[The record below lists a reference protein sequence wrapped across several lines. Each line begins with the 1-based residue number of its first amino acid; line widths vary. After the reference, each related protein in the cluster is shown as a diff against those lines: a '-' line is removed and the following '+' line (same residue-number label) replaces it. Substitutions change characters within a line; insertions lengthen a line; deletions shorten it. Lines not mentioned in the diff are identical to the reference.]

1 MKNLIQFLGTI
12 LFITPLMLTSQEL
25 PDANA
30 IVHQTQIRDDGNFL
44 TQDVRLVLISKN
56 GKSRIQDTKVYR
68 KYYGEER
75 RQAIF
80 YTSPSN
86 ISGTGFLVIDYPVKD
101 KDDDQWLYLP
111 ALRKTRRISAAN
123 RGDYF
128 LGTDLTYEDIKLGPK
143 LSDEDYVHT
152 TSGMEDIDGHP
163 CYIIESTPTDQ
174 RTSKELGYSKTKS
187 WIDKDIWIVRKAE
200 FWDIGGN
207 SLKTIFVKDIEKI
220 EGIWTPRQFH
230 IINHKTGHMT
240 DFIFSNIDY
249 THEIVDEIFTERAL
263 IRGI

>member
-1 MKNLIQFLGTI
+1 MKTLWQVLTI
-12 LFITPLMLTSQEL
+12 LLAISSISLFAQEL
-25 PDANA
+25 PDAEY
-30 IVHQTQIRDDGNFL
+30 IVNQTQIRDDGEFQIQNVKL
-44 TQDVRLVLISKN
+44 NLISKN
-56 GKSRIQDTKVYR
+56 GKSRIQETKVYR
-68 KYYGEER
+68 KYYGDER

-86 ISGTGFLVIDYPVKD
+86 ISGTSFLVVDYPAKN

-143 LSDEDYVHT
+143 ISNEDYFHETIGTEV
-152 TSGMEDIDGHP
+152 IDGHE
-163 CYIIESTPTDQ
+163 CYIVESTPIDQ
-174 RTSKELGYSKTKS
+174 KIAKELGYSKTKA
-187 WIDKDIWIVRKAE
+187 WVDKDIWIVRKGE

-207 SLKTIFVKDIEKI
+207 MLKTVLIKKVEKI
-220 EGIWTPRQFH
+220 QEIWTPALFEVS
-230 IINHKTGHMT
+230 NHKTGHKT
-240 DFIFSNIDY
+240 EFIFSNTDY
-249 THEIVDEIFTERAL
+249 KTDIIEETFTERAL